1 VGPVIDPASGSWD
14 VLAELVGRLPAD
26 LRPGM
31 AVEVHWPP
39 EPGTSRR

>member
-14 VLAELVGRLPAD
+14 VLAELVGRLPDA

-39 EPGTSRR
+39 EPDAKQR